1 MGVRYLLQ
9 NQSLSE
15 HPSPSEFFQ
24 ALTRASM
31 NATTYLPCASFSI
44 ATPLEK
50 AKAAPKKFDVS
61 LIAET
66 LREMEEDEEFK
77 LTAAKLKE
85 FGQVKLT
92 LQEKKRLRRSL
103 ADLGL
108 PTFDEICE
116 KEDVKIER
124 APTSI
129 LQLNIGLYCNQACS
143 HCHVESSPKRKEMMS
158 REVADKC
165 IELAA
170 ASDDITLIDI
180 TGGAPELCDEFRYV
194 AKEMRAL
201 GKDVIDRCNLT
212 VLTEPNQEDL
222 AEFLAENGI
231 KVVASMPCYSPKN
244 VNQQRGNGV
253 FDRSISG
260 LQMLN
265 RAGYGVGD
273 DQLTLDLVY
282 NPIGGF
288 LPPDQGELEAA
299 YKVELLKHFDIE
311 FDNLYAF
318 ANMPIK
324 RFADF
329 LHRRNELDEYMD
341 LLVRNF
347 NPATVGGLM
356 CSNTMSVSWNGSIH
370 DCDFNQQL
378 AMGID
383 DCNKPGLTVFDL
395 SHPDEISQFPV
406 ATGEH
411 CFGCTAGSGSS
422 CQGATEDGGSPL
434 A

>member
-1 MGVRYLLQ
+1 LTV
-9 NQSLSE
+9 
-15 HPSPSEFFQ
+15 SPFI
-24 ALTRASM
+24 
-31 NATTYLPCASFSI
+31 YFSI
-44 ATPLEK
+44 ANPLTK
-50 AKAAPKKFDVS
+50 QKSAAKKFDVS

-66 LREMEEDEEFK
+66 LKEMEEDEEFK
-77 LTAAKLKE
+77 VTAQKLKE

-92 LQEKKRLRRSL
+92 LEEKKRLRRSL

-108 PTFDEICE
+108 PTFDEVLE
-116 KEDVKIER
+116 RDDVEIER
-124 APTSI
+124 TQTSI
-129 LQLNIGLYCNQACS
+129 LQMNIGLYCNQACS

-170 ASDDITLIDI
+170 SSPDITLIDI
-180 TGGAPELCDEFRYV
+180 TGGAPELCDEFRYIV
-194 AKEMRAL
+194 KEMRAL

-212 VLTEPNQEDL
+212 VLSEPGQEDL
-222 AEFLAENGI
+222 PQFLSENGVKI
-231 KVVASMPCYSPKN
+231 VASMPCYSPKN

-260 LQMLN
+260 LQILN
-265 RAGYGVGD
+265 EVGYGKGD
-273 DQLTLDLVY
+273 PNRTMDLVY

-288 LPPDQGELEAA
+288 LPPEQDALEAA
-299 YKVELLKHFDIE
+299 YKVELMKEFGIE
-311 FDNLYAF
+311 FDNLFAF

-329 LHRRNELDEYMD
+329 LHRRGELDEYMD

-347 NPATVGGLM
+347 NPGTVSGLM
-356 CSNTMSVSWNGSIH
+356 CNNTLSVAWSGSIH

-378 AMGID
+378 SMGID
-383 DCNKPGLTVFDL
+383 LPGKEKDSRRIESWGGDGISVFDL
-395 SHPDEISQFPV
+395 AHVSDINHVKV

-422 CQGATEDGGSPL
+422 CQGATE
-434 A
+434 